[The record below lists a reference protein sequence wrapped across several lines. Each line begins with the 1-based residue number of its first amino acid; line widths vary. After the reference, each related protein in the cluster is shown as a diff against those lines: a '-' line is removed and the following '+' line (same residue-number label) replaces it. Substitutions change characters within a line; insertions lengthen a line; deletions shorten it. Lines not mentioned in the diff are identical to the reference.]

1 MSDSVPTPSSAAEA
15 LRLADRAG
23 AAARRPRPTPRW
35 YGPTLAAGFVVF
47 GIATGQAVAAE
58 QVWLIGV
65 LGGAWGALSGLIGW
79 AGTRGGGVVR
89 RQAPSGLGGPVV
101 LTVLSVLAA
110 MLGAAALAWWA
121 GGGPG
126 WIGAAGGSA
135 GGAVFWMANN
145 ALNRRVER
153 LWKAGS

>member
-1 MSDSVPTPSSAAEA
+1 MSDSIPADLPAAEA

-47 GIATGQAVAAE
+47 GIATGQAVAAG
-58 QVWLIGV
+58 QAWLIGI

-79 AGTRGGGVVR
+79 AGMRGGGVVR
-89 RQAPSGLGGPVV
+89 REAPSGLGGPVL

-110 MLGAAALAWWA
+110 MLSAMALAWWA

-135 GGAVFWMANN
+135 GGAVFRVADN
-145 ALNRRVER
+145 ALNRRIEQLR
-153 LWKAGS
+153 KAGG